1 MISDWLTELRIKSL
15 LLSFTNC
22 AVGCALGFYYG
33 VVSLYTLFASVL
45 IVATGVLLQI
55 LSNFADDYGDALKEA
70 DGPNRLGPIR
80 AVMLG
85 SISLTQLRKA
95 MGTVTVAATICGMIA
110 LYMCVGNNL
119 QALSWFVFLGVL
131 AVLAA
136 IFYTIGFAY
145 GYKGFGDVAVFI
157 FFGLAAVVGSQLLV
171 LGASGQS
178 VDIFPDSIY
187 LGCAIGIHSVMI
199 LHISAMRDIN
209 EDRITGKK
217 TVAARLG
224 HRLSAIYLA
233 VMFVV
238 SCLLSVGACLTSHKL
253 WECSILLVALIPL
266 LASTYRAFIHCEDG
280 ALVAKERKFSL
291 IGCAIHNIAWIII
304 LTVDFWV
311 YY

>member
-1 MISDWLTELRIKSL
+1 MMSDWLSELRIKTL

-33 VVSLYTLFASVL
+33 VVSLYTVAAAVL
-45 IVATGVLLQI
+45 ILATGVLLQI

-70 DGPNRLGPIR
+70 DSEKRIGPIR
-80 AVMLG
+80 AVMIG

-110 LYMCVGNNL
+110 LYMCLGHDL

-131 AVLAA
+131 AILAA

-145 GYKGFGDVAVFI
+145 GYKGFGDIAVFI
-157 FFGLAAVVGSQLLV
+157 FFGLAAVIGSQLLV
-171 LGASGQS
+171 LGASGQP

-187 LGCAIGIHSVMI
+187 LACAIGIHSVMI
-199 LHISAMRDIN
+199 LHISAMRDID
-209 EDRITGKK
+209 EDRTTGKK

-224 HRLSAIYLA
+224 HRLSALYLA

-238 SCLLSVGACLTSHKL
+238 SSMLSIGACLTSHKL
-253 WECSILLVALIPL
+253 WECSILAVALIPL
-266 LASTYRAFIHCEDG
+266 LASTYRAFIHCMDG
-280 ALVAKERKFSL
+280 NKVAKERKYSL
-291 IGCAIHNIAWIII
+291 IGIAIHNVAWIII
-304 LTVDFWV
+304 LVIDFWF